1 MSNNLGRPAPDAN
14 TPTSVRSSVN
24 LYVSLL
30 RTGVP
35 ALVGWLVAV
44 AARYGLNIDPGAL
57 DGVLAPTVGFG
68 YYAVFRLAEH
78 LVSPGGAGCSATR
91 SRPPT
96 RRRALRAAEL
106 PPLPAPLTPGG

>member
-1 MSNNLGRPAPDAN
+1 M
-14 TPTSVRSSVN
+14 N

-78 LVSPGGAGCSATR
+78 LVSPRWGWLLGYAKPPAYPEKGS
-91 SRPPT
+91 SR
-96 RRRALRAAEL
+96 
-106 PPLPAPLTPGG
+106 G